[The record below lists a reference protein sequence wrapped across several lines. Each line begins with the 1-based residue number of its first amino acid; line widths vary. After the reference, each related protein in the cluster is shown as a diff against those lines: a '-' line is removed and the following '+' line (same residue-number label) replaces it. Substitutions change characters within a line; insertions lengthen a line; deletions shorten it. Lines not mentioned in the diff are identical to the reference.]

1 MQIFGSDSKLSHLD
15 QQSETGHSDFSKI
28 NVCLIMTGNDR
39 LEKVTPSLE
48 LVRISNHAIK
58 GMIEVNS
65 WKNRGTIFQL
75 SEINHVIWWV
85 VFYCTNVLQIACV
98 SLRLSEGRFA
108 CLTLLLV
115 LVTKWNIVVFY
126 TGHLAYLLDSL
137 VCYQTMTCKNLAM
150 CWGELSAVIAWLTS
164 KCLWSRWKW

>member
-1 MQIFGSDSKLSHLD
+1 MMGQN
-15 QQSETGHSDFSKI
+15 QQNSFPDFF
-28 NVCLIMTGNDR
+28 
-39 LEKVTPSLE
+39 KVRDTFQPFVSL
-48 LVRISNHAIK
+48 
-58 GMIEVNS
+58 
-65 WKNRGTIFQL
+65 FC
-75 SEINHVIWWV
+75 EI
-85 VFYCTNVLQIACV
+85 FYCTNVLQIACV

-164 KCLWSRWKW
+164 KFLWSGWKW